1 MSNFM
6 ARLTFCLIVCVAS
19 CCKHRAAVNSEIN
32 NEANEKTTKRQNE
45 HAMHDSI
52 CDVFVVRV
60 SSIAMRCLCL
70 CLCMRVRAREWKNTK
85 STLAHTY
92 SHKQRKIEMI
102 HRTFEHFL
110 LFVVKLAN
118 DDNKG
123 STSADFIFAISID
136 NLLQVNLKLSSIRP
150 TFLKL

>member
-1 MSNFM
+1 
-6 ARLTFCLIVCVAS
+6 
-19 CCKHRAAVNSEIN
+19 
-32 NEANEKTTKRQNE
+32 
-45 HAMHDSI
+45 MHDSI

-60 SSIAMRCLCL
+60 RSIAMRCLCL

-136 NLLQVNLKLSSIRP
+136 NLLQVNLKISSRP
-150 TFLKL
+150 YAFSQIVIIEFRKRKFKNYCIIKFDKEMVNTAIA

>member
-1 MSNFM
+1 
-6 ARLTFCLIVCVAS
+6 
-19 CCKHRAAVNSEIN
+19 
-32 NEANEKTTKRQNE
+32 
-45 HAMHDSI
+45 MHDSI

-60 SSIAMRCLCL
+60 RSIAMRCLCL

-92 SHKQRKIEMI
+92 SHKLTPRKIEMI

-136 NLLQVNLKLSSIRP
+136 NLLQVNLKISSRP
-150 TFLKL
+150 YAFSQIVIIEFRKRKFKNYCIIKFDKEMVNTAIA